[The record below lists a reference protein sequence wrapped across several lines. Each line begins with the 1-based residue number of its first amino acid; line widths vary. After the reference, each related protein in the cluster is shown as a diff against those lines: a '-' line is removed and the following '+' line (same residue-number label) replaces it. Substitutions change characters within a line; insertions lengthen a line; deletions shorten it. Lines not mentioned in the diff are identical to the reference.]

1 MTKFN
6 ELVDGRNAQD
16 TQKKISEYFIEK
28 GAQIPEFV
36 RLRKLVEKEVFGF
49 GEFEFYYMHK
59 MILDS
64 LKGKVTFCEIGVY
77 KGQILALYRLMANLF
92 NRDITT
98 IGITPLDSTDGHIE
112 ADYLRDIHLLHDT
125 FDLVYPII
133 LKYNSTDPE
142 MMDMAKNNFLLDILY
157 IDGGHTKEVVT
168 SDIINYAPLV
178 RSGGYLIIDDSANNM
193 EGVYSGRFWGIQ
205 AVSNVVDSILPPKT
219 ENAEWEYIGNVIH
232 NRVWKRR

>member
-16 TQKKISEYFIEK
+16 TQKKISEYFIKK

-142 MMDMAKNNFLLDILY
+142 MMDMAKNNFILDILY

-205 AVSNVVDSILPPKT
+205 AVSNVVDTILPPKT

-232 NRVWKRR
+232 NRVWKRK